1 MSSLRGHPWLRD
13 FKGFMRSRRVK
24 ISLLAVVVGVG
35 GGLGAVILKLL
46 ISLNTSLFF
55 GTMLPQISFVE
66 YGYNLSVVLLPALG
80 ALIAG
85 LVGKKFAP
93 ESKGHGI
100 PNVIESMTFK
110 GGRMRY
116 RVAVTTTIMSSI
128 VIGSGGSAGREGPI
142 AQIGAS
148 IGSTTG
154 QVFRLSDRDVELLVV
169 CGFSSGIAATFNA
182 PLGGVVFGLEI
193 LYRRFELVEAVPVLL
208 ACAVGTAIARIFL
221 GNFIS
226 FPTPVYQFPQP
237 YELII
242 YAIFGLVIGGLA
254 ALWVRFYYSIE
265 KLFRSMR
272 SVPIL
277 ARVTLGGLLT
287 GLIGLPFFI
296 LSLAQSGDNTGY
308 GLFGVGYE
316 GIVLLLAGGISI
328 ALAIILAM
336 VKMFATS
343 FTVGSGSGGGLLVP
357 ALYIGSMLGGAFG
370 LGLNSLL
377 PGLISEPY
385 AFATVGAAALLG
397 GTYGTPVAAML
408 IVPEMSMSYNLFLPL
423 MLACSLSH
431 VTARKLLNGSTI
443 NTRALENEG
452 IHLSQLTSQLSADVL
467 EQIQVQEVMTKKFVN
482 VTPETPV
489 KEVSHLISSRGFGA
503 YPVIKEGKL
512 VGIVDYRDV
521 IRVPAGKSRSTFV
534 KDVMQKADTTS
545 PDQTLAEA
553 IELMYSRNVHR
564 LVVVDQESK
573 KPIGL
578 LAHEDMV
585 KGYEAVRHG
594 HPTVETN
601 PLKRIKAAE
610 VMMEKP
616 VSLKPTQYVRNL
628 SKRFKERPYPAY
640 PVMDHGRLVG
650 MLTSIELVEI
660 EGLSKERLRV
670 SDVMEKNPAVAFPD
684 ETLDQVLD
692 KMYRLKAP
700 AIPVIERE
708 QKGKLL
714 GIITVLE
721 IIKGYE
727 SER

>member
-1 MSSLRGHPWLRD
+1 MSSLREHTWLRD

-24 ISLLAVVVGVG
+24 ISLLAVLVGLG
-35 GGLGAVILKLL
+35 GGIGAVILKSL
-46 ISLNTSLFF
+46 ISFNSSFFF
-55 GTMLPQISFVE
+55 GMMLPQISFIQ
-66 YGYNLSVVLLPALG
+66 YGYNLSVILLPALG
-80 ALIAG
+80 AVIAG
-85 LVGKKFAP
+85 LIGKKFAN

-100 PNVIESMTFK
+100 PNVIESVTFK

-116 RVAVTTTIMSSI
+116 RVAATTTIMSSI

-154 QVFRLSDRDVELLVV
+154 QVFKLSDKDVELLVV
-169 CGFSSGIAATFNA
+169 CGFASGIAATFNA

-208 ACAVGTAIARIFL
+208 ACAVGTAVARIFL

-226 FPTPVYQFPQP
+226 FPTPVFQFPP
-237 YELII
+237 LYEVVVF
-242 YAIFGLVIGGLA
+242 AIFGLG
-254 ALWVRFYYSIE
+254 
-265 KLFRSMR
+265 
-272 SVPIL
+272 
-277 ARVTLGGLLT
+277 LGGLSTLWIRLFYFIERLFKSARSAPLLLRVT
-287 GLIGLPFFI
+287 VGGLLMGLIGLPFFA
-296 LSLAQSGDNTGY
+296 LSFAQSGDKTGY

-316 GIVLLLAGGISI
+316 GIALLLAGGISVT
-328 ALAIILAM
+328 LAIILAV

-343 FTVGSGSGGGLLVP
+343 FTIGSGSGGGLLVP
-357 ALYIGSMLGGAFG
+357 SLYIGSMMGGAFG
-370 LGLNSLL
+370 LGLNSLA

-397 GTYGTPVAAML
+397 GAYGTPVAAMIL
-408 IVPEMSMSYNLFLPL
+408 VPEMSMSYNLFLPL

-443 NTRALENEG
+443 NTLALENEG
-452 IHLSQLTSQLSADVL
+452 IHLSRLTNRLSADIL

-489 KEVSHLISSRGFGA
+489 KEVSHLISSKGFGA

-512 VGIVDYRDV
+512 FGIIDYRDV
-521 IRVPAGKSRSTFV
+521 IRIPPGKTESTLV

-564 LVVVDQESK
+564 LVVVDQERK

-594 HPTVETN
+594 HPVAETN
-601 PLKRIKAAE
+601 PLKRVKAVEA
-610 VMMEKP
+610 MMENP
-616 VSLKPTQYVRNL
+616 IRLKPTQYIKNL
-628 SKRFKERPYPAY
+628 FKRFKEHPYPAY
-640 PVMDHGRLVG
+640 PVVDRGRLVG
-650 MLTSIELVEI
+650 MLTSVELVEVV
-660 EGLSKERLRV
+660 GLPKERLRV
-670 SDVMEKNPAVAFPD
+670 SSVMEKNPAVAFPD

-692 KMYRLKAP
+692 KMYRFKAL
-700 AIPVIERE
+700 AIPIVERD
-708 QKGKLL
+708 QKDKLL
-714 GIITVLE
+714 GVITVME
-721 IIKGYE
+721 IVKGYE

>member
-1 MSSLRGHPWLRD
+1 MSSLREHTWLRN

-24 ISLLAVVVGVG
+24 ISMLAVLVGVG
-35 GGLGAVILKLL
+35 GGIGAVVLKSL
-46 ISLNTSLFF
+46 ISFNSSFFF
-55 GTMLPQISFVE
+55 GMMLPQISFIQ
-66 YGYNLSVVLLPALG
+66 YGYNLSVILLPALG
-80 ALIAG
+80 AVIAG
-85 LVGKKFAP
+85 LIGKKFSN

-100 PNVIESMTFK
+100 PNVIESVTFK

-116 RVAVTTTIMSSI
+116 RVAATTTIMSSI

-154 QVFRLSDRDVELLVV
+154 QVFNLSDKDVELLVV
-169 CGFSSGIAATFNA
+169 CGFASGIAATFNA

-208 ACAVGTAIARIFL
+208 ACAVGTAMARIFL

-226 FPTPVYQFPQP
+226 FPTPVYQFPPP

-242 YAIFGLVIGGLA
+242 YAIFGLIAGGIG

-265 KLFRSMR
+265 RLFKSMR
-272 SVPIL
+272 SVPL
-277 ARVTLGGLLT
+277 LLRVTLGGLLT
-287 GLIGLPFFI
+287 GLIVLPFFT
-296 LSLAQSGDNTGY
+296 LSLAQSGDKTGY

-316 GIVLLLAGGISI
+316 GIVLLLAGGITVT
-328 ALAIILAM
+328 LAILLAV

-343 FTVGSGSGGGLLVP
+343 FTIGSGSGGGLLVP
-357 ALYIGSMLGGAFG
+357 ALYIGSMFGGAFG
-370 LGLNSLL
+370 LGLDSLV

-397 GTYGTPVAAML
+397 GAYGTPVAAML

-423 MLACSLSH
+423 MLTCSLSH

-443 NTRALENEG
+443 NTLALENEG
-452 IHLSQLTSQLSADVL
+452 IHLSQLTNQPSTDIL
-467 EQIQVQEVMTKKFVN
+467 EQIQVQEVMTKRFVN

-521 IRVPAGKSRSTFV
+521 IRISAGKTESTLV

-585 KGYEAVRHG
+585 KGYESVRHE
-594 HPTVETN
+594 HPVAETN
-601 PLKRIKAAE
+601 PFKRVKAAE
-610 VMMEKP
+610 AMMENP
-616 VSLKPTQYVRNL
+616 VRIKPTQYVKNL
-628 SKRFKERPYPAY
+628 SKRFKEYPYPAY
-640 PVMDHGRLVG
+640 PVLDHGRLVG
-650 MLTSIELVEI
+650 MLTSKELVAMAGI
-660 EGLSKERLRV
+660 PKENLKV

-692 KMYRLKAP
+692 RMYRFKAL
-700 AIPVIERE
+700 AIPVVERD
-708 QKGKLL
+708 QKEKLL

-727 SER
+727 SEK